1 MPVRKITARAESFL
15 PENLS
20 SENEKKYWKYNPQSE
35 YNNRLI
41 YYQNHCQHA
50 NRRTRHIKNHPRF
63 NSALILTF
71 RFTRSPPT
79 SNPIAYHCA
88 GWYRCLQGRV
98 YSVRSDLSISRS
110 LVTNSIRIVGVS
122 AIPRAYEEA
131 SRISR
136 GSARRSVTSSGARAN
151 ISSRRNSSRCT
162 PCGVA
167 WRAASG
173 YREPSSTQE
182 ADSA

>member
-1 MPVRKITARAESFL
+1 MKKKKILKILFAIWVE
-15 PENLS
+15 
-20 SENEKKYWKYNPQSE
+20 QSHKTL
-35 YNNRLI
+35 RLI

-63 NSALILTF
+63 NSAVLTS
-71 RFTRSPPT
+71 RSTRSPPT

-136 GSARRSVTSSGARAN
+136 GSVRRSVTSSGAGTN